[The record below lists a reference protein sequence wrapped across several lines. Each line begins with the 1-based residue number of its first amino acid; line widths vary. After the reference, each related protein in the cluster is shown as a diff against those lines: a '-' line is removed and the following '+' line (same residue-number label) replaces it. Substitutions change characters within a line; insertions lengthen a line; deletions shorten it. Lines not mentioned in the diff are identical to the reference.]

1 MSSPRLEA
9 LLGGNLLRMPANF
22 APTSL
27 DHVALWVDEREDLAT
42 FLCGHLGMH
51 VIEETDTFTLVGI
64 DAKLGKL
71 TLFDAEGPRQRGAL
85 ARVVL
90 RVNDLDSALESLP
103 FDVPRRGDGVAAFEA
118 PAGLPL
124 GLTEAEGREFDLDHV
139 VLGLE
144 DPNAALAC
152 LEELGFDTRA
162 DGTAVVDDRYVRI
175 VRGHPADGDR
185 PLLNHL
191 ALLVDDARGVQNE
204 AEGAGLEVD
213 DVKDAKNTFA
223 VFLRGPEGVRIEYV
237 EHKPGFALV

>member
-1 MSSPRLEA
+1 
-9 LLGGNLLRMPANF
+9 MPEMTPSF

-27 DHVALWVDEREDLAT
+27 DHVALWVDDREPLAA
-42 FLCGHLGMH
+42 FLCDHLGMH

-85 ARVVL
+85 ERIVL
-90 RVNDLDSALESLP
+90 RVSSLDSVLSALP
-103 FDVPRRGDGVAAFEA
+103 FATTAQRDGVAAFEA
-118 PAGLPL
+118 PAGVPL
-124 GLTEAEGREFDLDHV
+124 GLVEAAGEEFDLDHV
-139 VLGLE
+139 VLGLA
-144 DPNAALAC
+144 DPDAATRELA
-152 LEELGFDTRA
+152 EMGFERRG
-162 DGTAVVDDRYVRI
+162 DGCAAVGDRHVKL
-175 VRGHPADGDR
+175 VRGSAADGDR

-191 ALLVDDARGVQNE
+191 ALLVDDAHGIQDE
-204 AEGAGLEVD
+204 AEGAGLEID

>member
-1 MSSPRLEA
+1 MTA
-9 LLGGNLLRMPANF
+9 TF

-27 DHVALWVDEREDLAT
+27 DHVALWVDDREPLSA
-42 FLCGHLGMH
+42 FLCDHLGMH

-85 ARVVL
+85 ERIVL
-90 RVNDLDSALESLP
+90 RVADLESVRSALP
-103 FDVPRRGDGVAAFEA
+103 FETSPEADGVAAFEA
-118 PAGLPL
+118 PAGVPL
-124 GLTEAEGREFDLDHV
+124 GLVQAAGEEFDLDHV
-139 VLGLE
+139 VLGLS
-144 DPNAALAC
+144 DPDAAARELVAMGFERRGNGSLAV
-152 LEELGFDTRA
+152 G
-162 DGTAVVDDRYVRI
+162 DRHVRL
-175 VRGHPADGDR
+175 VRGSAADGDR

-191 ALLVDDARGVQNE
+191 ALLVDDAHEIQDE
-204 AEGAGLEVD
+204 AEGAGLEID

>member
-1 MSSPRLEA
+1 
-9 LLGGNLLRMPANF
+9 MPANF

-27 DHVALWVDEREDLAT
+27 DHVALWVDEREPLAT
-42 FLCGHLGMH
+42 FLCDHLGMH
-51 VIEETDTFTLVGI
+51 VIEETGDFTLVGI

-85 ARVVL
+85 DRVVL
-90 RVNDLDSALESLP
+90 RVNDLDSALGSLP
-103 FDVPRRGDGVAAFEA
+103 IEATRLGDGVAAFEA

-124 GLTEAEGREFDLDHV
+124 GLVEAGGRDFDLDHV
-139 VLGLE
+139 LLALE
-144 DPNAALAC
+144 DPEAALQC
-152 LEELGFDTRA
+152 LEEMGFERRPDGSAGVGDRHVRVVRGTAA
-162 DGTAVVDDRYVRI
+162 DG
-175 VRGHPADGDR
+175 GR

-191 ALLVDDARGVQNE
+191 ALLVDDAHGVQDE
-204 AEGAGLEVD
+204 AAAAGLEID

>member
-1 MSSPRLEA
+1 
-9 LLGGNLLRMPANF
+9 MPANF

-27 DHVALWVDEREDLAT
+27 DHVALWVDEREPLAT
-42 FLCGHLGMH
+42 FLCDHLGMH

-85 ARVVL
+85 DRVVL
-90 RVNDLDSALESLP
+90 RVNDLDSVLGALP
-103 FDVPRRGDGVAAFEA
+103 FDAARRDDGVAAFEA

-124 GLTEAEGREFDLDHV
+124 GLVESSGRDFDLDHV
-139 VLGLE
+139 VLTLE
-144 DPNAALAC
+144 DPEAALAC
-152 LEELGFDTRA
+152 LEEMGFERSQDS
-162 DGTAVVDDRYVRI
+162 TAAVADRYVRV
-175 VRGHPADGDR
+175 VRGSAADGGR

-191 ALLVDDARGVQNE
+191 ALLVDDAHGVQDE
-204 AEGAGLEVD
+204 AEGAGLEID